1 MEPNFQTRMMTWRY
15 DRDYV
20 PPQTTTDVELQ
31 ADNDVEDEELDEII
45 EDERHHNDRSDDAKS
60 KSDESENDEES
71 ESTDDDSHLRTVKTR
86 NKMSQSQKAMSHPQK
101 ANDSN
106 NVETEGDNVINRRI
120 DDVMNEFEETVLPGA
135 EEVME
140 GHVQEI
146 RRSGRTR
153 QEVER
158 LTYLQTQHLE
168 PEHNIFAQDV
178 SKEKLTYNSTE
189 AMVLAT
195 YIDEIDYLMKDM
207 SCMSQQHLLAKRA

>member
-1 MEPNFQTRMMTWRY
+1 
-15 DRDYV
+15 
-20 PPQTTTDVELQ
+20 
-31 ADNDVEDEELDEII
+31 
-45 EDERHHNDRSDDAKS
+45 
-60 KSDESENDEES
+60 
-71 ESTDDDSHLRTVKTR
+71 
-86 NKMSQSQKAMSHPQK
+86 
-101 ANDSN
+101 
-106 NVETEGDNVINRRI
+106 
-120 DDVMNEFEETVLPGA
+120 MNEFEETVLPGA

-146 RRSGRTR
+146 QRSGRTR

-178 SKEKLTYNSTE
+178 SKEKLTYNSME

-207 SCMSQQHLLAKRA
+207 SCMSQQHLLEKGLKIFGEKGYDAIMKEMGQLDDCEAFRPIYVSELINNERKKAQIALAYLTEKSKTEQLRGEPYIMANQHKSG